1 MSSIQTVLVLHITS
15 DHQATSGIIR
25 YPPAP
30 ALHNTPMAPPSP
42 HASFWNT
49 RTPHQYELTETRTCR
64 IASYTARCDATSRKA
79 ERTKVRP
86 RPYLEHQK
94 AIASKKSSLGAEP
107 LRSLGGSIR
116 KHTSPGSTLSLDQQH
131 INTSATKPTS
141 TSKKTPQKQSLASPN
156 SSQQPNMQLTTL
168 IALAI
173 GLLTGQSYSYE
184 CKNAVLYCGSTLV
197 GRKGYSNSDIQAAY
211 TRETDWNSGP
221 APTDDEIPKSL
232 FKCGASGNKLVW
244 VNNRTPCAGNCVD
257 GGAGSDY
264 CG

>member
-116 KHTSPGSTLSLDQQH
+116 KHPSPGSTLTFEVST
-131 INTSATKPTS
+131 INTSTH
-141 TSKKTPQKQSLASPN
+141 
-156 SSQQPNMQLTTL
+156 QQPYQLPLPNNPTKTITSL
-168 IALAI
+168 TK
-173 GLLTGQSYSYE
+173 LLPAT
-184 CKNAVLYCGSTLV
+184 NH
-197 GRKGYSNSDIQAAY
+197 AAHHSH
-211 TRETDWNSGP
+211 RLGHRSPD
-221 APTDDEIPKSL
+221 PTIL
-232 FKCGASGNKLVW
+232 CI
-244 VNNRTPCAGNCVD
+244 
-257 GGAGSDY
+257 
-264 CG
+264 